1 MKKNFLKYIFI
12 IVAVISFIIFYLSI
26 FGLETEKFNSQIKN
40 KINQT
45 DKNFEVELK
54 KIRLTLSP
62 LTFKVNAK
70 TIAPKIFYKKKLI
83 QLEYIETQISI
94 ISLIKNQI
102 ISSKLKLSTKSIF
115 LKDLVTFFRGITNRP
130 ELFILERAVK
140 NGQIIVNLDLNFDE
154 TGKIKDDYKIKAIL
168 KDGKIGLLK
177 KYNFEKINFSLNIHN
192 NIFNF
197 KDLNFTNSKSLFSSK
212 NIKILQNEK
221 DFFIEGQIKNKD
233 LILNEE
239 LLKLFKIDIK
249 DIGFLNTNFN
259 SNNKFSFSIDKKFKL
274 KNLVLNSDIQ
284 VNESEY
290 KTSKSL
296 DNYLEIKDNT
306 IKFIFD
312 F

>member
-140 NGQIIVNLDLNFDE
+140 NGQIIV
-154 TGKIKDDYKIKAIL
+154 I
-168 KDGKIGLLK
+168 
-177 KYNFEKINFSLNIHN
+177 
-192 NIFNF
+192 
-197 KDLNFTNSKSLFSSK
+197 
-212 NIKILQNEK
+212 
-221 DFFIEGQIKNKD
+221 
-233 LILNEE
+233 
-239 LLKLFKIDIK
+239 
-249 DIGFLNTNFN
+249 
-259 SNNKFSFSIDKKFKL
+259 
-274 KNLVLNSDIQ
+274 
-284 VNESEY
+284 
-290 KTSKSL
+290 
-296 DNYLEIKDNT
+296 
-306 IKFIFD
+306 
-312 F
+312 

>member
-1 MKKNFLKYIFI
+1 MKKIIIKYLTLVTFI
-12 IVAVISFIIFYLSI
+12 IVLIILYLSTI
-26 FGLETEKFNSQIKN
+26 GLETDKFNNQIKDKVTKTN
-40 KINQT
+40 KNLEI
-45 DKNFEVELK
+45 ELK
-54 KIRLTLSP
+54 KIKLTLDPFS
-62 LTFKVNAK
+62 FKIKAK
-70 TIAPKIFYKKKLI
+70 TIATNIIYKGINLE
-83 QLEYIETQISI
+83 LEYIETQISLF
-94 ISLIKNQI
+94 SLFKNQFN
-102 ISSKLKLSTKSIF
+102 SSNLNLSTKSIL

-221 DFFIEGQIKNKD
+221 DFFIEGQINNKD

-239 LLKLFKIDIK
+239 FLKLFKIDIK

-259 SNNKFSFSIDKKFKL
+259 SNNKFVYFS
-274 KNLVLNSDIQ
+274 
-284 VNESEY
+284 Y
-290 KTSKSL
+290 
-296 DNYLEIKDNT
+296 
-306 IKFIFD
+306 
-312 F
+312 